1 MAQTFAQTSVGRRG
15 EHRAAMYVRMST
27 SPQDHSIQHQID
39 RLNTYAQE
47 HQLEIVVM
55 YVDAGKSGLR
65 INGRD
70 GLQGLISDVQSG
82 SADFDTVLVYDVSRW
97 GRFQDI
103 DESAHYEFICR
114 QAGVRVVYC
123 AEHFVDDGSPMYSIM
138 KGMKRIMAAEY
149 SRELGAKVLHAQCRF
164 SQMGYK
170 QGGRPGYGLRRV
182 PIAQDGLA
190 KTALEFGERK
200 SVATDRVALRHGPLE
215 EVQLVRR
222 IFCLY
227 VEEGWTD
234 TRIAKQLCAEGLVTH
249 LGKPWDAASVRRIL
263 INSRYCGEVI
273 FNQTTR
279 RLRSKVLA
287 NPKQEWVHCAEALA
301 PMVTREMFESAQ
313 CIRRRRAEGPSRVE
327 MLAAIRRIFNERG
340 YINQVLCQTDPVLG
354 KFFIKKNFGSYIRAF
369 GAAEL
374 PWQYTTHGALEIRSM
389 RIRIEALISEV
400 GILVTQAGGEVDHT
414 NVWNVLRLNNCV
426 TVKISL
432 SSNRTFDDG
441 ARRWRV
447 PLSCGAQSD
456 FVLCGLLDHCNDKVS
471 HYLLLSPAAI
481 NKASLLLSAKKLS
494 RYAEQCF
501 PDLAQVFGVD
511 APERPCY

>member
-1 MAQTFAQTSVGRRG
+1 MAQTSAQTSTGRRG

-39 RLNTYAQE
+39 RLNTYAEE
-47 HQLEIVVM
+47 HRIEIVVM
-55 YVDAGKSGLR
+55 YADAGKSGLR

-70 GLQGLISDVQSG
+70 GLQGLLSDVQSG

-200 SVATDRVALRHGPLE
+200 PVATDRVALRHGPAE

-222 IFCLY
+222 IFHLY
-227 VEEGWTD
+227 VEDGWTD
-234 TRIAKQLCAEGLVTH
+234 TQVAKLLCAEGLVTH

-263 INSRYCGEVI
+263 INPRYCGEVI

-287 NPKQEWVHCAEALA
+287 NPKQEWVHCADALE
-301 PMVTREMFESAQ
+301 PMVTRDIFERAQ
-313 CIRRRRAEGPSRVE
+313 YIRRRRAEGPSRDE
-327 MLAAIRRIFNERG
+327 MLTAIQRIFKDHDQ
-340 YINQVLCQTDPVLG
+340 INQVLCQADPVLG

-369 GAAEL
+369 GAAEVPL
-374 PWQYTTHGALEIRSM
+374 KYTTHGALEIRSM
-389 RIRIEALISEV
+389 RIRIEALIAEV
-400 GILVTQAGGEVDHT
+400 HALVMQVEGTVNHT
-414 NVWNVLRLNNCV
+414 NVWNVLRLNNSV

-432 SSNRTFDDG
+432 SSNRTFADG

-447 PLSCGAQSD
+447 PLSCGARSD
-456 FVLCGLLDHCNDKVS
+456 FVLCGLLDQCNDKVS
-471 HYLLLSPAAI
+471 HYFYHQQTSIKRA
-481 NKASLLLSAKKLS
+481 
-494 RYAEQCF
+494 
-501 PDLAQVFGVD
+501 
-511 APERPCY
+511 CY